1 MARKRKDDAAER
13 RSAYLGVQLTPAE
26 RAKLDERAA
35 YYGLML
41 SDYARLMLL
50 SDEHQPAPSARDS
63 AAITSLSVEI
73 RRVGTNLN
81 QLAHIANE
89 RRELPRKAALDGLSA
104 EIVETLKK
112 VRAL

>member
-1 MARKRKDDAAER
+1 MARKSKGDTGER
-13 RSAYLGVQLTPAE
+13 RTAAIKVQLTPTE
-26 RAKLDERAA
+26 RAKLDARAA
-35 YYGLML
+35 HYGLML
-41 SDYARLMLL
+41 SNYVRLLLL
-50 SDEHQPAPSARDS
+50 SDERQPVPSARDS
-63 AAITSLSVEI
+63 AAITALSVEI

-89 RRELPRKAALDGLSA
+89 RRELSRKAALDAVSV